1 MAPPAVVNH
10 DVEVLDRLAAIRM
23 IADAYLLGRWIPT
36 EQGLASLT
44 GLAAWATRHAW
55 AANLARRAA

>member
-1 MAPPAVVNH
+1 MAPPVVNH
-10 DVEVLDRLAAIRM
+10 DLEVLDRLAAMRLIC
-23 IADAYLLGRWIPT
+23 DAFLLGRWIPT

-55 AANLARRAA
+55 AANFAQRAT